1 VTVLSTASL
10 YFVFAPPRPP
20 GPSSVE
26 LARVRPPRWYSYTAR
41 ALAATR
47 DAAADRALAS
57 KVAPAVRASPRHT
70 RQGDRDHDL
79 GTTAGLHSSCSDPGD
94 ARRSAEPPS
103 AGGGYVDGSMFRAIV
118 DDNQDVVEVN
128 LDGPIL
134 QALAKSKSGDHD
146 PDETNDLFAKLSP
159 SMPSLGR

>member
-1 VTVLSTASL
+1 
-10 YFVFAPPRPP
+10 
-20 GPSSVE
+20 
-26 LARVRPPRWYSYTAR
+26 
-41 ALAATR
+41 
-47 DAAADRALAS
+47 
-57 KVAPAVRASPRHT
+57 
-70 RQGDRDHDL
+70 
-79 GTTAGLHSSCSDPGD
+79 
-94 ARRSAEPPS
+94 
-103 AGGGYVDGSMFRAIV
+103 MFRAIV